1 MSEARN
7 RLLAE
12 LYEKYYDSVFHVC
25 YQQVG
30 YQARLIPLVED
41 CIHDAFVAALQY
53 YEAYKDFENPMG
65 WITISARNRV
75 KSELRKKRFREQ
87 PVHLER
93 LAKEQELQR
102 NVLATDVERWLD
114 REEASSNLEIIL
126 KLLTDRERMV
136 YDACFEQNLSLKET
150 VELTGLSANAVRSAI
165 DRIRQRAKRF
175 FHISI
180 IIFSIR
186 CIFHISRTM

>member
-136 YDACFEQNLSLKET
+136 YDAYFEQNLSLKET
-150 VELTGLSANAVRSAI
+150 VELTGISANAVRSAI

-175 FHISI
+175 FQ
-180 IIFSIR
+180 
-186 CIFHISRTM
+186 

>member
-1 MSEARN
+1 MENSSINVKGKSKPVLIQFLHYPDHCIQCHRH
-7 RLLAE
+7 
-12 LYEKYYDSVFHVC
+12 DT
-25 YQQVG
+25 QQ
-30 YQARLIPLVED
+30 
-41 CIHDAFVAALQY
+41 HD
-53 YEAYKDFENPMG
+53 
-65 WITISARNRV
+65 RH
-75 KSELRKKRFREQ
+75 EQ

-136 YDACFEQNLSLKET
+136 YDAYFEQNLSLKET

>member
-1 MSEARN
+1 MSEERN
-7 RLLAE
+7 RLLAD

-41 CIHDAFVAALQY
+41 CIHDAFMAALQY
-53 YEAYKDFENPMG
+53 YDTYKDFDNPMG
-65 WITISARNRV
+65 WVATTAKNRI
-75 KSELRKKRFREQ
+75 KSEWRKQKFREM
-87 PVHLER
+87 PVQLEK
-93 LAKEQELQR
+93 LAMEQE
-102 NVLATDVERWLD
+102 NMLATDVDRWLN
-114 REEASSNLEIIL
+114 REEASRNLEIIL

-136 YDACFEQNLSLKET
+136 YDAYFEQNLSLKET

-165 DRIRQRAKRF
+165 DRIRHRAKRF

-180 IIFSIR
+180 FIFSIR
-186 CIFHISRTM
+186 CIFYISRTM

>member
-12 LYEKYYDSVFHVC
+12 LYEKDYDSVFHVC

-30 YQARLIPLVED
+30 YQACLIPLVED

-53 YEAYKDFENPMG
+53 YDTYKDFDNPMG
-65 WITISARNRV
+65 WVATTAKNRI
-75 KSELRKKRFREQ
+75 KSEWRKQKFREM
-87 PVHLER
+87 PVQLEK
-93 LAKEQELQR
+93 LAMEQEDM
-102 NVLATDVERWLD
+102 LATDVDRWLN
-114 REEASSNLEIIL
+114 REEASRNLEIIL

-136 YDACFEQNLSLKET
+136 YDAYFEQNLSLKET

-175 FHISI
+175 FYISI

>member
-1 MSEARN
+1 MSEERN
-7 RLLAE
+7 RLLTD
-12 LYEKYYDSVFHVC
+12 LYEKYYDSVFHLC

-41 CIHDAFVAALQY
+41 CIHDAFVSALRH
-53 YEAYKDFENPMG
+53 YETYKDFDNPMG
-65 WITISARNRV
+65 WIATTAKNRV
-75 KSELRKKRFREQ
+75 KSEMRKKTFREL

-93 LAKEQELQR
+93 LAKEQELQKD
-102 NVLATDVERWLD
+102 VLATDIGRWLD
-114 REEASSNLEIIL
+114 REEASSNVETILE
-126 KLLTDRERMV
+126 LLTEREHMV
-136 YDACFEQNLSLKET
+136 YEAYFEQNLSLKET

-180 IIFSIR
+180 FIFSIR